1 MEHRWE
7 LLDSDYFE
15 NLAKS
20 MPERLKALI
29 DAEGWYTRLYFISW
43 FYC

>member
-1 MEHRWE
+1 VEHRWE